1 MIKIR
6 CSKCGKTVPYD
17 FENFVNVKGNPVCNK
32 CYYGTYSMTNY
43 INKLG
48 TAEGDNN
55 ENN

>member
-43 INKLG
+43 INKLD